1 MDVRTNEREDAPVLA
16 AADRAPRPLSRRRKA
31 WMVFKVVE
39 LRLRFIAI
47 LAATAFG
54 FAYWDTLWNM
64 YETWRLPPSAAPAAG
79 ATSDIEYFCPM
90 HPSVI
95 QAQPGKCP
103 ICAMPLSKR
112 KKGEKAALPPG
123 VTARVELSPL
133 RVAQGRVQTVE
144 ASYAPVSQTIKTVGS
159 IEVDE
164 RRLARISQKIKGQA
178 RIEKLYVNFKGTAV
192 KAGERLAELYSTDL
206 DQAVQELL
214 LANRSNNAVLKN
226 AAMRRL
232 RLWGIQQAQIDGILR
247 DGKAIDRLPVF
258 APIAGI
264 VLEKYVVEGQYLN
277 EGDPLFE
284 VADLSVVWIK
294 AQVYEDQQARIQVGQ
309 KVEAAVASFPGE
321 TFSGTVAFIDPTL
334 NPSTRTVD
342 VRLDLENPNLRLR
355 PGMYASVS
363 IEAKI
368 LGAKPPPTPA
378 SSPRIRT
385 AQLTAQQQK
394 FCPVTKQ
401 ELGSMGEPLA
411 VEVEGRKVWICCEG
425 CETSLK
431 ADPKKYL
438 ARLVAAAAPPP
449 SGQALVLPES
459 AVIDTGTR
467 KIVYVET
474 EPNVYE
480 GREVQLGPPADGVY
494 PVLSGIAPGDKVAA
508 SGAFL
513 IDAETRLN
521 PGVAATYMGSGSA
534 SGPAPPSESAAA
546 PAPQTH
552 SH

>member
-1 MDVRTNEREDAPVLA
+1 MDVEANAS
-16 AADRAPRPLSRRRKA
+16 APRPLSRRRKA
-31 WMVFKVVE
+31 WLVFKVIE
-39 LRLRFIAI
+39 LRLRFIAV
-47 LAATAFG
+47 LAATALG

-64 YETWRLPPSAAPAAG
+64 YETWRLPQSGAPVAAAA
-79 ATSDIEYFCPM
+79 SDTEYFCPM

-112 KKGEKAALPPG
+112 KKGEKAVLPPG
-123 VTARVELSPL
+123 VTARVELSPT
-133 RVAQGRVQTVE
+133 RIAQGRVQTVE
-144 ASYAPVSQTIKTVGS
+144 ASYAPVSQIITTIGAV
-159 IEVDE
+159 EVDE

-214 LANRSNNAVLKN
+214 LASRSNNATLKN
-226 AAMRRL
+226 AAIRRL

-247 DGKAIDRLPVF
+247 DGKPIDRLPVF
-258 APIAGI
+258 SPIAGI

-284 VADLSVVWIK
+284 VADLGRVWVK
-294 AQVYEDQQARIQVGQ
+294 AQIYEDQQARVSVGQ
-309 KVEAAVASFPGE
+309 KADATVASFPGE

-334 NPSTRTVD
+334 NPSTRTVG
-342 VRLDLENPNLRLR
+342 VRLDLENPELRLR

-363 IEAKI
+363 IEAK
-368 LGAKPPPTPA
+368 LPGARPPAPA
-378 SSPRIRT
+378 SSSRIRT
-385 AQLTAQQQK
+385 AQLTVEQQK
-394 FCPVTKQ
+394 ICPVTKL
-401 ELGSMGEPLA
+401 ELGSMGDPLA
-411 VEVEGRKVWICCEG
+411 VDVDGRKVWICCEG

-431 ADPKKYL
+431 AEPKKYL
-438 ARLVAAAAPPP
+438 ARLVTPPP
-449 SGQALVLPES
+449 VGQTLVVPEQ

-467 KIVYVET
+467 KIVYVEV
-474 EPNVYE
+474 EPGIYE
-480 GREVQLGPPADGVY
+480 GREVKLGPAMGDVY

-521 PGVAATYMGSGSA
+521 PGVAATYMGSSA
-534 SGPAPPSESAAA
+534 STGPAPPASDVA
-546 PAPQTH
+546 PAAKPH